1 MVEYDYDMLVI
12 GSGPAGQ
19 RAAIQAAKLGKRVAI
34 VERKE
39 SVGGVAV
46 NVGTIPSKTHR
57 ELVVYFSG
65 YRERGLYGEVYE
77 VKRDIRLRDLLIRT
91 DYVTR
96 NEIDVTLDQI
106 LRNRIELLSAEAFLV
121 GPTQS
126 TLNTSMIR
134 PNVM

>member
-12 GSGPAGQ
+12 SSGPAGQ

-34 VERKE
+34 LERKE
-39 SVGGVAV
+39 PVGGVAV
-46 NVGTIPSKTHR
+46 NVGTIPSKTLR
-57 ELVVYFSG
+57 EPVVYFSG
-65 YRERGLYGEVYE
+65 YRERGLYGEAYE

-91 DYVTR
+91 DYGTR

-106 LRNRIELLSAEAFLV
+106 QRNRIELLSAEASFV

>member
-1 MVEYDYDMLVI
+1 
-12 GSGPAGQ
+12 
-19 RAAIQAAKLGKRVAI
+19 
-34 VERKE
+34 
-39 SVGGVAV
+39 
-46 NVGTIPSKTHR
+46 
-57 ELVVYFSG
+57 
-65 YRERGLYGEVYE
+65 

-106 LRNRIELLSAEAFLV
+106 QRNRIELLSAEASFV

>member
-1 MVEYDYDMLVI
+1 MLVI
-12 GSGPAGQ
+12 ASGPAGQ

-39 SVGGVAV
+39 SVGGVAA
-46 NVGTIPSKTHR
+46 IPSKTFR
-57 ELVVYFSG
+57 EAVVYFSG
-65 YRERGLYGEVYE
+65 YRERGLYGEAYE

-106 LRNRIELLSAEAFLV
+106 LRNRIELLSPETSFV
-121 GPTQS
+121 CPTQS